1 MAFTHQE
8 IWQDFTEKKVFA
20 PVAEW
25 RLKSEPWTF
34 VVNPDGIVD
43 AKFEGLI
50 TNDELKTALQK
61 VPN

>member
-43 AKFEGLI
+43 AKFEGI
-50 TNDELKTALQK
+50 GH
-61 VPN
+61 